1 MRIWS
6 VHPKYLD
13 AKGLVALWRET
24 LLAKNVLE
32 GNTKGYKNHPQLNR
46 FKAEENPLEAINQYL
61 AEVWNEATRRGYNF
75 DRTKIDFDF
84 QKIKIDVT
92 LGQLQYEFN
101 HLLKKLEQ
109 RDPERYK
116 QFEKLKMVDCA
127 EIFDVKE
134 GEIEKWEIIS

>member
-13 AKGLVALWRET
+13 AKGIVALWRET

-75 DRTKIDFDF
+75 DRNKIDFDF

-109 RDPERYK
+109 RDPDRYK

>member
-13 AKGLVALWRET
+13 AKGIVALWRET

-61 AEVWNEATRRGYNF
+61 AEVWDEATRRGYNF
-75 DRTKIDFDF
+75 DRNKIDFDF